1 MSGQHQT
8 ACVLLFLITFYR
20 QHATYMAVSEAS
32 EVSDDMYAAIDDP
45 TYIPAGGISQTNS
58 DTYAVINLPDYD
70 SGSQTY
76 QKLEGAEEVFRS
88 FIVKPI
94 FVYSDVSSD
103 QCDQIGRFL
112 HFGQPF
118 KALEHNRFAQISYI
132 LRQFLYWCQNHSFF

>member
-1 MSGQHQT
+1 
-8 ACVLLFLITFYR
+8 
-20 QHATYMAVSEAS
+20 MAVSEAS

-103 QCDQIGRFL
+103 QFGQFL

-118 KALEHNRFAQISYI
+118 KALEHNQFAQISYI
-132 LRQFLYWCQNHSFF
+132 LRQFLYRCQNHSFF